1 MLYANNVFNFV
12 SLLYDKESQA
22 LAIDWEDE
30 IVTGTLV
37 TRNGAI
43 VHPAL
48 APQPE
53 PEPEP
58 KPEPEPEAEPTET
71 GPEEAG
77 NDD

>member
-1 MLYANNVFNFV
+1 MDQNLA

-22 LAIDWEDE
+22 LDIDWDDE
-30 IVTGTLV
+30 IVAGTLV
-37 TRNGAI
+37 TKDGAI

-48 APQPE
+48 APKPAAAPE
-53 PEPEP
+53 PEV
-58 KPEPEPEAEPTET
+58 EPEAETTET